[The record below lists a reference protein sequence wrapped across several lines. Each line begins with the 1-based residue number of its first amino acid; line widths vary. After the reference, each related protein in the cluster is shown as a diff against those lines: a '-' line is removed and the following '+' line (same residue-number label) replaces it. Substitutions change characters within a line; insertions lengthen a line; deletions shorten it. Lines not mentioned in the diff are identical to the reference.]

1 MLQCHLAVPVRAGQ
15 ELPRRRQEAHPRR
28 GGATLLGISTAAR
41 AASAVSSSSI
51 AVGVG
56 GRRPFAVSLLQHL
69 HPARLNGMSAAN
81 LIIQVMSKSTEV

>member
-15 ELPRRRQEAHPRR
+15 ELPRRRQAAHPRR

-51 AVGVG
+51 AG
-56 GRRPFAVSLLQHL
+56 GEGAQASAVSLLQHL
-69 HPARLNGMSAAN
+69 HPVRLNGMSAAN